1 MSDQLTPAAAGDAG
15 RILLVDDEPTNLDI
29 LREALAGP
37 DYRLFVA
44 RSGEDALRVA
54 ARARPL
60 IVLLDVVMPG
70 IDGYET
76 CRRLKADPETRDAA
90 VIFVSALTDPKER
103 VRGFEAGAVDFI
115 SKPVQP
121 EEVIARVNAHLGIQ
135 RLLQHQVEAGATAA
149 MAAAPEGDAPIAPA
163 TAARTPG
170 AAVFRTGDIVA
181 FRFRI
186 VRYLALGGMGELY
199 EAEDLELQ
207 ERVALKTI
215 LPHIASDERAIVR
228 FKREVHLARQVTH
241 PNVCR
246 IYDVF
251 RHKDAARR
259 ADTPADDVVFLA
271 MELLH
276 GETLAAR
283 LRRDG
288 PLSTAEILPLVDQMA
303 AGLTA
308 AHRAG
313 VVHRDFKSDNVML
326 VKPARADGE
335 TRAVVTDFGLAWR
348 SAQHESTA
356 LALAM
361 STEFEIS
368 GTPAY
373 MAPEQV
379 EGGPVTPATDVYA
392 LGVVL
397 YELVTGAWPFV
408 GETPIK
414 MATARLHEPPASP
427 RVHVA
432 DIDPLWED
440 TILRCLARRPEDRFA
455 SAADV
460 VTALHGGRVEP
471 GAAGPPRPRRWT
483 AAASLAAALIIV
495 TTLAA
500 GYFAYARYAGSGPA
514 GIRSLAVLPLRNSST
529 DREQDYLSDGI
540 SEAPR
545 QPSVA
550 GAGAEGRRQQ
560 FLIAI
565 QGAGRG
571 SAGRGAGTECCGH
584 PGRPGLAAGR
594 QSVDQH
600 RADRR
605 ARPDAGVGRAI
616 RAEDGRPVS
625 GVGGHLS

>member
-1 MSDQLTPAAAGDAG
+1 MSVQPTPAAAGDAG

-44 RSGEDALRVA
+44 RSGEEALRVA
-54 ARARPL
+54 PRARPL

-76 CRRLKADPETRDAA
+76 CRRLKAEPETRDAA

-103 VRGFEAGAVDFI
+103 VKGFEAGAVDFI

-121 EEVIARVNAHLGIQ
+121 EEVIARVNAHLRIQ
-135 RLLQHQVEAGATAA
+135 RLLQHQVEAGAPAA
-149 MAAAPEGDAPIAPA
+149 MPAAPDGEAPSAPA
-163 TAARTPG
+163 IGPPTPG
-170 AAVFRTGDIVA
+170 TAVFRTGDIVA

-186 VRYLALGGMGELY
+186 VRFLALGGMGELY

-215 LPHIASDERAIVR
+215 LPHIASDERAISR

-251 RHKDAARR
+251 RHKDTARSTG
-259 ADTPADDVVFLA
+259 TPAADVVVLA

-288 PLSTAEILPLVDQMA
+288 PLAPAELLPLVDQMA

-326 VKPARADGE
+326 VKPRADGE

-348 SAQHESTA
+348 SAQNESTA

-361 STEFEIS
+361 STEFEIC

-379 EGGPVTPATDVYA
+379 EGGPVTPAADVYA

-397 YELVTGAWPFV
+397 YENVTGAWPFV
-408 GETPIK
+408 GDTPIK

-460 VTALHGGRVEP
+460 VAALHGGRVEP
-471 GAAGPPRPRRWT
+471 GAVGTPRPRRWT
-483 AAASLAAALIIV
+483 AAALD
-495 TTLAA
+495 A
-500 GYFAYARYAGSGPA
+500 GGPDHRDDARSWLFRVRQVRGQWACGHQVARRPAVEEQQRRSRAGLPVGRHQ
-514 GIRSLAVLPLRNSST
+514 RSA
-529 DREQDYLSDGI
+529 
-540 SEAPR
+540 R
-545 QPSVA
+545 QPPVA

-560 FLIAI
+560 LVIAF

-571 SAGRGAGTECCGH
+571 SAGRGAGPECRGH
-584 PGRPGLAAGR
+584 CGRPGLAAGR
-594 QSVDQH
+594 QPVDQH
-600 RADRR
+600 RADRW

-616 RAEDGRPVS
+616 RAEDGRPVA